1 MKERFPHNRN
11 PLTGMSVVSFGIS
24 EGNIIR
30 KGKKKKKQQTNCSYK
45 WRQRSGQTL
54 MSTTSDS
61 GLGRE
66 AWATS

>member
-30 KGKKKKKQQTNCSYK
+30 KGKKKKKLTVATN
-45 WRQRSGQTL
+45 G
-54 MSTTSDS
+54 D
-61 GLGRE
+61 RE
-66 AWATS
+66 VARHSCPPPVIRG